1 MQKRTLTVLAIAAF
15 AGTALPFGLPKTASA
30 APLAVIDTLTFVP
43 LPIETAGQLTSGNS
57 VSFCVQANAGGTHTP
72 GNVFLSINSGQFTAP
87 PASGGGAT
95 VLGTPLTVNPVSFAT
110 QSTCS
115 YSNAETSGTVMD
127 AVPVVY
133 TAPVTIPVNGRDTI
147 VAATSASDVTI
158 TPASGGTAAFGTCNG
173 AGVCNTGAYVFS
185 PVTQYIFS
193 TGATIAATGT
203 LPASHQTDLTVTAE
217 DSTGHAVPGSFLDLS
232 LSSSGSGGGSATAT
246 NILNGNSSSKPL
258 TAFPTGGRFGSD
270 ANGSV
275 AIVYTTPATLPAS
288 GTDTITAQN
297 HPTETVEAST
307 AYTFGTSVAPTPEPY
322 TAITPFRVCD
332 TRPIGPGV
340 TANQCD
346 TNSTGAGS
354 GPIQQGATRVITL
367 SGLDGIPAGIT
378 AVVVNLTAIFPD
390 RNTFL
395 TLWPDG
401 STKPAT
407 SNLNPTTGSTVANL
421 VEVAV
426 GGGKIDLFNDLGI
439 TNVAIDVEGYVG
451 STATALFTP
460 TTTPQRICD
469 TRAVGAGVAS
479 NRCNLS
485 GASPL
490 NAGSTLTFNVSGGGS
505 QVPGTGVTAVVF
517 NLTAINPTVG
527 TVLTAFAGGGSRPT
541 ASNLN
546 VNANVALPNRVIVP
560 VTCAAGACSVSIWN
574 SVGKVNI
581 AVDVD
586 GYFSA
591 SGAMFTALNPP
602 ARVCNTING
611 NPSDGGANGG
621 CLKAVVGPGHT
632 LNINVAGI
640 DGVPVDTGHAGSPV
654 AIVANVTAVIPTA
667 STFITV
673 FPGPF
678 GTALPT
684 ASDLNVAK
692 GATAT
697 NLVVVAVGSDGT
709 ISLFNDL
716 GNVNL
721 IVDILGYYS

>member
-1 MQKRTLTVLAIAAF
+1 MQKRMVAVLAVAAF
-15 AGTALPFGLPKTASA
+15 AGAALPFGLPTGAAA
-30 APLAVIDTLTFVP
+30 APLATIDTLTFVP
-43 LPIETAGQLTSGNS
+43 LPIETAGTLPAGNS
-57 VSFCVQANAGGTHTP
+57 VTFCVQAQAAGAHTP

-87 PASGGGAT
+87 PAPGGGAT
-95 VLGTPLTVNPVSFAT
+95 VGGVALTVNPASFAT
-110 QSTCS
+110 SATCAWT
-115 YSNAETSGTVMD
+115 NAEGSGTVMD
-127 AVPVVY
+127 AVQVVY
-133 TAPVTIPVNGRDTI
+133 TAPGTIPVNGRDTI
-147 VAATSASDVTI
+147 VAATLASDVTI
-158 TPASGGTAAFGTCNG
+158 TPASGGTAAFGTCTS
-173 AGVCNTGAYVFS
+173 GVCNTGAYVFS
-185 PVTQYIFS
+185 PVTQYVFS
-193 TGATIAATGT
+193 TGATIAATGS

-217 DSTGHAVPGSFLDLS
+217 DATGHAVPGSFLDLS
-232 LSSSGSGGGSATAT
+232 LSSSGSGGGSATAI
-246 NILNGNSSSKPL
+246 NILNGNSNSKPV

-270 ANGSV
+270 SNGSV
-275 AIVYTTPATLPAS
+275 AIIYSTPATLPTS
-288 GTDTITAQN
+288 GTDTLTAQN
-297 HPTETVEAST
+297 HPTATVQAST
-307 AYTFGTSVAPTPEPY
+307 TYTFGASVAPTPEPY

-332 TRPIGPGV
+332 TRPVGPGV

-354 GPIQQGATRVITL
+354 GPIGSGATRVITL
-367 SGLDGIPAGIT
+367 SGLDSIPAGIT

-401 STKPAT
+401 TTKPAT

-439 TNVAIDVEGYVG
+439 TNVAVDVEGYVG

-460 TTTPQRICD
+460 ATAPLRICD
-469 TRAVGAGVAS
+469 TRATGPGVSS

-490 NAGSTLTFNVSGGGS
+490 NAGTTLTFNVSGSGS
-505 QVPGTGVTAVVF
+505 PVPGTGVTAVVF

-574 SVGKVNI
+574 SIGKVNI

-586 GYFSA
+586 GWFSA
-591 SGAMFTALNPP
+591 SGAQFTALTPP

-611 NPSDGGANGG
+611 NPSDGGGNGG

-640 DGVPVDTGHAGSPV
+640 DGVPVQTGHAGSPV
-654 AIVANVTAVIPTA
+654 AIVANVTAVIPTS

-673 FPGPF
+673 FPGPL
-678 GTALPT
+678 GSALPT

-697 NLVVVAVGSDGT
+697 NLVVVAVGSDGS